1 MRKASK
7 ILIGGASGVVGTALV
22 RDFHANQIAA
32 VRLVRKPSPENEQEI
47 CWSPLSSRTIDDPSR
62 LEGFDAVIHLSG
74 ANIAAH
80 RWTPAYRGE
89 IAESRVQTT
98 EVLAKLLAVLKNPP
112 HVLLCA
118 SATGIYGNRGDEILT
133 ESSPPGSGFLAET
146 CIAWEA
152 AAQPAKAAGIRVVH
166 LRFGVALAP
175 EVGALARM
183 LPLFRLGL
191 GGNLGS
197 GRQWMSWISM
207 PDMVKAVSYAL
218 DNPGITGPV
227 NIVAPA
233 PVTNAEFTSTLGRAL
248 HRPTIVPAP
257 AFALRAA
264 LGVMADEVLLASAR
278 VVPEQLT
285 EAGFQFQHPR
295 LDSALKTLLGK

>member
-152 AAQPAKAAGIRVVH
+152 AAQPAKAAGVRVVH